1 MNRIGFL
8 GLGIMGG
15 AMARNLVKA
24 GFDVTVWNRTPERC
38 RPLVATGAKQGKTPG
53 EVVAACPV
61 TFAMVSDPSA
71 AGQVCFGEGGV
82 LAAMGPGKA
91 YVDFSTVDPAT
102 ARRIDAA
109 ISARGGRFL
118 EAPVS
123 GSKKPA
129 EDGTLVILAGGDRS
143 LFEEVLPA
151 LDVLGK
157 KNIYLGET
165 GSGAAMKL
173 TVNMVMGQMM
183 VALSEGLALADKAG
197 LSATDLLD
205 VLAAG
210 ALANPLFALKGPK
223 VARGDYEVAFPLK
236 HAQKDLRLALAL
248 GDAVA
253 QPLPGAAAANEC
265 FKAAR
270 ALGAGE
276 EDFSAVHR
284 AVVGAAPGPGNR

>member
-1 MNRIGFL
+1 MNRVGFL

-24 GFDVTVWNRTPERC
+24 GFDVMVWNRTAEKC
-38 RPLVATGAKQGKTPG
+38 RHLVAIGAKQGRTPAD
-53 EVVAACPV
+53 VVAGCPV

-71 AGQVCFGEGGV
+71 AGQVCFGEEGV
-82 LAAMGPGKA
+82 LQAMGPGKA

-102 ARRIDAA
+102 GRRIGTA
-109 ISARGGRFL
+109 ITARGGRFL

-129 EDGTLVILAGGDRS
+129 EDGTLVILAAGDRT
-143 LFEEVLPA
+143 LFDESVPA
-151 LDVLGK
+151 FEVLGK
-157 KNIYLGET
+157 KYLYLGET
-165 GSGAAMKL
+165 GNGAAMKL
-173 TVNMVMGQMM
+173 VVNMVMGEMM
-183 VALSEGLALADKAG
+183 VALAEGLALADKAG
-197 LSATDLLD
+197 LSAGDLLD

-210 ALANPLFALKGPK
+210 AVSNPMFALKGPK
-223 VARGDYEVAFPLK
+223 MVAGDFTVAFPLK

-265 FKAAR
+265 FKIAR
-270 ALGAGE
+270 ALGAGD
-276 EDFSAVHR
+276 EDFSAVYR
-284 AVVGAAPGPGNR
+284 AVDRAKDKADPD